1 MNEILKNTG
10 LVSLMLVLLYSI
22 KKIFD
27 YCDLHSTDSY
37 EDENVSKAAEEFVQ
51 EISRKGEK
59 ADL

>member
-27 YCDLHSTDSY
+27 YCDLRSTDSY
-37 EDENVSKAAEEFVQ
+37 EDENVNKAAEEFVR
-51 EISRKGEK
+51 EISRKGK
-59 ADL
+59 